1 MSSPSLLQ
9 RVKSKNAPPV
19 SKLVEKGDKA
29 AAELSSEFGGFLRE
43 RLLLLY
49 RLSLQCGQS
58 PDSPALQDEFLR
70 GVMDIRSSAQTMG
83 YAWPAKFAGLLEA
96 VLMAAQTS
104 VERARLVSVQ
114 MDALLLSAQE
124 GVAPEEL
131 TLLEQKLTRLSA

>member
-83 YAWPAKFAGLLEA
+83 YADKLAAWRVIAG
-96 VLMAAQTS
+96 S
-104 VERARLVSVQ
+104 
-114 MDALLLSAQE
+114 
-124 GVAPEEL
+124 
-131 TLLEQKLTRLSA
+131 